1 LHVIVVGAGVGG
13 LTCAL
18 SLARRGN
25 VVTVLERADAPAEV
39 GAGLQ
44 LSPNATRVL
53 IDLGLEDEL
62 RDTAFAPEAAM
73 VRDRA
78 TGRVLL
84 ETRLGSFAEHRWGA
98 PYLQIHRADLHGVLM
113 DAVKAEPRIAVRF
126 GFPVDGVRQS
136 ETRVAAV
143 SGDEAVEGDVLVGA
157 DGVRSKVREILFGPE
172 NPRFTGQVA
181 WRGVA
186 KADWRLR
193 GLTPP
198 FAQIWTG
205 EGRHFVHYYLR
216 RGELINVVGVV
227 QRDWREESWTRPGDP
242 ADFAA
247 DFAGWPEPVASLI
260 AAVEQP
266 FLWALYGRD
275 PLPNWTQGRATLLG
289 DACHPMLPFLAQGAA
304 MAIEDSAALARLLA
318 ESSDVHGALVAY
330 EALRKPRTTK
340 VQERARLNAHLFHLP
355 PPFAGLPFRL
365 ASMMDGRDPNRRAMH
380 FDWIYGEGA
389 R

>member
-1 LHVIVVGAGVGG
+1 MHVIVVGAGIGG

-18 SLARRGN
+18 SLARRGAA
-25 VVTVLERADAPAEV
+25 VTVLEQTGALAEV

-44 LSPNATRVL
+44 LSPNASRLL
-53 IDLGLEDEL
+53 IELGLEAAL
-62 RDTAFAPEAAM
+62 REASFEPEAA
-73 VRDRA
+73 VIRDRA
-78 TGRVLL
+78 TGRILL
-84 ETRLGSFAEHRWGA
+84 ETRLGSFAQRRWGA
-98 PYLQIHRADLHGVLM
+98 PYLQIHRADLHKLLL
-113 DAVKAEPRIAVRF
+113 DAVNAEPKATLRLGVKVEAVRQTEAQAF
-126 GFPVDGVRQS
+126 A
-136 ETRVAAV
+136 VA
-143 SGDEAVEGDVLVGA
+143 SGEEIGGDLLVGA
-157 DGVRSKVREILFGPE
+157 DGVRSKVREVLFGPE

-186 KADWRLR
+186 KTDWKLR
-193 GLTPP
+193 SLVPP

-227 QRDWREESWTRPGDP
+227 ERDWREESWTQPGDR

-247 DFAGWPEPVASLI
+247 DFAGWPEPVQSLI

-266 FLWALYGRD
+266 FRWALYGRA
-275 PLPNWTQGRATLLG
+275 PLPHWSQGRATLLG

-304 MAIEDSAALARLLA
+304 MAIEDAALLARLIA
-318 ESSDVHGALVAY
+318 ESSDIASALAAY
-330 EALRKPRTTK
+330 EAKRKPRTSK

-355 PPFAGLPFRL
+355 PPIAGLPFRL
-365 ASMMDGRDPNRRAMH
+365 AGMMDGLDPNRRATR

-389 R
+389 S